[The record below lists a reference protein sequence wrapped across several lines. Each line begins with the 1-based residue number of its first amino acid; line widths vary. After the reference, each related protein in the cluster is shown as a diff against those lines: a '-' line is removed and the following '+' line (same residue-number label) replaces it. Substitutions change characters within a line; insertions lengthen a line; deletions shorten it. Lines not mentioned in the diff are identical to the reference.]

1 MNKLER
7 KVPIKNVLYMFSY
20 IWDKAENIDSEYL
33 DNNDDFDSINILAQL
48 FIENMKTIKKRG
60 LYKEYSENEEEIRG
74 IKGKINFKESINNM
88 SFRNAK
94 TVCIYDELE
103 ENNLINQI
111 IKSTALKL
119 YNSIDINNENKKN
132 LNSIL
137 LYFNK
142 VKTIDIKENLFY
154 ISFNRT
160 SYYTYNMIMICK
172 LINEST
178 MLSEEKGKY
187 KFINILDDDERMNK
201 IFERFVYKFY
211 CKEQKEYKV
220 YFQKTKEWKLYSG
233 DRSIFPKMSL
243 DTVLEDKSKTIIID
257 TKYYS
262 DFLKNRYHEKD
273 GGKKLISDNLYQMYA
288 YMNNYGT
295 DKDLLGILLYPV
307 PYSLNDISE
316 EYEIDTLGKE
326 KINKSLLKI
335 KTVDLSKDWKDIK
348 KELLNIVKSDT
359 KG

>member
-20 IWDKAENIDSEYL
+20 IWDKAEYIDFEYL
-33 DNNDDFDSINILAQL
+33 DNNDDFDSINILAKL
-48 FIENMKTIKKRG
+48 FIENMNDIKKRG
-60 LYKEYSENEEEIRG
+60 LYKEYSENKEEIRG
-74 IKGKINFKESINNM
+74 IKGKIDFKESINNM
-88 SFRNAK
+88 SFENAK
-94 TVCIYDELE
+94 AVCIYDELE

-119 YNSIDINNENKKN
+119 YNSIGINNENKKN
-132 LNSIL
+132 LNAIL
-137 LYFNK
+137 LYLNK
-142 VKTIDIKENLFY
+142 VKIIDIKEDLFN

-160 SYYTYNMIMICK
+160 NYYTYIMIMICK

-178 MLSEEKGKY
+178 MLAEEKGKY
-187 KFINILDDDERMNK
+187 KFINILDDDDRMNK

-211 CKEQKEYKV
+211 CKEQQKYKV

-243 DTVLEDKSKTIIID
+243 DTVLEDRSKIIIID
-257 TKYYS
+257 TKYYP
-262 DFLKNRYHEKD
+262 DFLKSTYREKY
-273 GGKKLISDNLYQMYA
+273 GVKKLISDNLYQMYA

-295 DKDLLGILLYPV
+295 DKSLSGILLYPV

-316 EYEIDTLGKE
+316 EYEIDTFGKE
-326 KINKSLLKI
+326 KINRSLLKI
-335 KTVDLSKDWKDIK
+335 KTVDLSKDWKEIK
-348 KELLNIVKSDT
+348 KELLNIVLDT
-359 KG
+359 KV